1 MAPVFIISSYG
12 RTTGCAVTQGY
23 VASTGVPGAL
33 LPLVI
38 FEELAGGL
46 GILFGF
52 KARWAA
58 AAGVADF
65 TLLSA
70 MIFNGNVSN
79 QTQFTDFMK
88 TLRLQVVS

>member
-1 MAPVFIISSYG
+1 
-12 RTTGCAVTQGY
+12 VTQGY

-46 GILFGF
+46 GILFGS

-58 AAGVADF
+58 ACLAVS

-70 MIFNGNVSN
+70 MIFHGNVSN
-79 QTQFTDFMK
+79 QMQFINFMK
-88 TLRLQVVS
+88 TLRLQVVC